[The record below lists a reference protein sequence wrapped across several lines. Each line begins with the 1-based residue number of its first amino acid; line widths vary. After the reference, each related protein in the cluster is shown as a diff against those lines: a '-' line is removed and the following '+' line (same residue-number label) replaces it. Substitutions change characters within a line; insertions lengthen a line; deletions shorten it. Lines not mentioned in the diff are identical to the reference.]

1 MTHTRAF
8 TAACLLICLAS
19 CSGEGAVGDECD
31 ESGAE
36 EGECEEGALC
46 GKLSDDSDQLECL
59 TICKGDEDCPSD
71 KSCKGVA
78 GTDIK
83 GCRAKDVIDPK

>member
-1 MTHTRAF
+1 MLAV
-8 TAACLLICLAS
+8 LLLSIPS
-19 CSGEGAVGDECD
+19 CGGEGAVGDACD

-46 GKLSDDSDQLECL
+46 GKLADDSEELECL

-71 KSCKGVA
+71 RACKGVS